1 MWIVHLALKRPY
13 TFVVVSILVLIFGI
27 GFILRMP
34 KDIFPSINIPVVS
47 LIWTYNGLPAEDFE
61 QRITT
66 YSEFALSNY
75 VNDIDRI
82 ESQTIDGLGLIR
94 VYFHPEAE
102 IEAAVAQATATSQ
115 AVLRRMPAGVLPPV
129 ILRYSASSV
138 PIIQMALSSQT
149 MDEAELYDYSIYRIR
164 QAIATI
170 RGTTI
175 PSPLGGKVRQI
186 MVDIEPKALQA
197 KGLSPRDV
205 NDAMNNFNLT
215 LPTGNAKIGATDY
228 RVNINMTPDLVESIN
243 DFPIKVIDDVVV
255 YLRDVA
261 FAHDGFLDQT
271 NIVRN
276 QGERSVL
283 LTILKN
289 GAVSTL
295 SIINDLKNML
305 PTLQAAAP
313 EGMMINLLF
322 DQSVFVKAAIQG
334 VVLEGTL
341 AALLT
346 GLMMLLFLGSWR
358 STFIVIVSIPLSILT
373 SIIFLALMGETLNIM
388 TLGGLAL
395 SIGILVDNATVT
407 IENIHR
413 QLETGKSLHHAI
425 LDGSYQV
432 AVPAFV
438 STLAICIVF
447 LPVALL
453 VGPSKFLFTPFAYA
467 VVFAITASYFF
478 SRTLV
483 PVLIKYMLA
492 GEVHQHVNT
501 YNGNGE
507 AIRKTPNGIFQRFFF
522 YFDSQF
528 HRFRSGYEKV
538 LDWSLHFKLPIYL
551 MFAILF
557 ASSIVVFPYI
567 GRNFFPSVDADLIRL
582 HVKAPTGTR
591 LEVTEEIFGAVE
603 TEIKQVIPNEEIAL
617 LIDNIGL
624 PSEPSSLA
632 FGDNATVGPS
642 DGEILI
648 SLHPKRSFS
657 TQEYIKKLRSH
668 LKSHF
673 PDLLFYFQ
681 PADMINQILNFG
693 LPTPIDVKVAG
704 HNKKENIE
712 IAKELVE
719 RISHVPGA
727 VDVHMHQVLD
737 EPELYLDV
745 NRTLLA
751 QKGINQHD
759 VVNDIL
765 LTYSTSSQ
773 VNPNFWLDRHS
784 GIPYLVAVQ
793 YPKYRVHSTEQFM
806 RMPVGSPLTKESPLL
821 DNVAKME
828 RRVGVGVASHL
839 NIEPVFDIYANIQ
852 DRDLGGV
859 SSDISKIIDEF
870 QGKMKPGNRIMLKGS
885 VENMDIAFT
894 YLGGGFLLAIIL
906 IYFIL
911 VINFQSWLDPFII
924 IMAIPGAITG
934 ICWMLFLTHTTFS
947 VPALMGTIMCVGVA
961 TANSILIVTFANYQ
975 LKQGKP
981 SFEAIHIACKTRL
994 RPVLMTALAM
1004 IVGMIPMA
1012 LGLGEGGEQNAPLGR
1027 SVIGGLFLATFTTLF
1042 FVPVMFAALRIKAN
1056 PHIEHE
1062 EESSE
1067 ELPKKAHK

>member
-1 MWIVHLALKRPY
+1 MWIVRLALRRPY
-13 TFVVVSILVLIFGI
+13 TFIVISILVLIFGI
-27 GFILRMP
+27 SFIVKMP
-34 KDIFPSINIPVVS
+34 KDIFPNINIPVVS

-82 ESQTIDGLGLIR
+82 ESQTIDGLALIR
-94 VYFHPEAE
+94 VFFHPEVE

-115 AVLRRMPAGVLPPV
+115 NVIRRMPVGVLPPV
-129 ILRYSASSV
+129 VLRYSASSV
-138 PIIQMALSSQT
+138 PIIQMALSSQI
-149 MDEAELYDYSIYRIR
+149 MNEAELYDYAIFRIR

-175 PSPLGGKVRQI
+175 PSPLGGKVRQV
-186 MVDIEPKALQA
+186 MVDIEPKTLQA

-205 NDAMNNFNLT
+205 NDAVNNFNLT

-228 RVNINMTPDLVESIN
+228 RVNVNMTPDLIESIN
-243 DFPIKVIDDVVV
+243 NFPIKVIDNVVV

-289 GAVSTL
+289 GTVSTL

-305 PTLQAAAP
+305 PNLQAAAP
-313 EGMMINLLF
+313 EGMKINLLF
-322 DQSVFVKAAIQG
+322 DQSIFVKAAIQG
-334 VVLEGTL
+334 VVVEGAI
-341 AALLT
+341 AAFLT
-346 GLMMLLFLGSWR
+346 GLLILLFLGSWR
-358 STFIVIVSIPLSILT
+358 STFIVVVSIPLSILT
-373 SIIFLALMGETLNIM
+373 SIICLGMMGETLNIM

-413 QLETGKSLHHAI
+413 QLEAGKSLHNAI
-425 LDGSYQV
+425 LDGSNQV
-432 AVPAFV
+432 AIPAFV

-453 VGPSKFLFTPFAYA
+453 VGPSKYLFTPFAYA
-467 VVFAITASYFF
+467 VVFAITASYLF
-478 SRTLV
+478 SRSLV
-483 PVLIKYMLA
+483 PVLIKYMLEN
-492 GEVHQHVNT
+492 EVHLHMNM
-501 YNGNGE
+501 YNGNAE
-507 AIRKTPNGIFQRFFF
+507 AFRNNPKGFIQRLFFK
-522 YFDSQF
+522 FDSLY
-528 HRFRSGYEKV
+528 HRFRTSYEV
-538 LDWSLHFKLPIYL
+538 ILDWCIHFKLPIYFIFGL
-551 MFAILF
+551 IFVSAFL
-557 ASSIVVFPYI
+557 VFPFI
-567 GRNFFPSVDADLIRL
+567 GRNFFPSVDANLIRL
-582 HVKAPTGTR
+582 HVKAATGTR
-591 LEVTEEIFGAVE
+591 LEVTEEIFGSVE
-603 TEIKQVIPNEEIAL
+603 KEIKKVIPNEEIAL

-624 PSEPSSLA
+624 PFEPSSLA

-648 SLHPKRSFS
+648 SLHSNRRFS

-668 LKSHF
+668 LKTQF
-673 PDLLFYFQ
+673 PNLLFYFQ

-704 HNKKENIE
+704 HDKKDNIE

-727 VDVHMHQVLD
+727 VDVHLHQVLD

-751 QKGINQHD
+751 EKGINLHD
-759 VVNDIL
+759 LVNDLL

-773 VNPNFWLDRHS
+773 VHPNFWLDRKS
-784 GIPYLVAVQ
+784 GIPYLMAVQ
-793 YPKYRVHSTEQFM
+793 FPKYRVHSTEQFM
-806 RMPVGSPLTKESPLL
+806 RMPVSSPLIKESPLL
-821 DNVAKME
+821 DNLAKME

-839 NIEPVFDIYANIQ
+839 NIQPVYDIYANIQ

-859 SSDISKIIDEF
+859 SSDIRTIVDEL
-870 QGKMKPGNRIMLKGS
+870 QSKMKPGNQILIKGS
-885 VENMDIAFT
+885 VENMDIAFS
-894 YLGGGFLLAIIL
+894 YLGGGFLLAILL

-924 IMAIPGAITG
+924 ILAIPGAIAG
-934 ICWMLFLTHTTFS
+934 IFWILFLTHTPFS
-947 VPALMGTIMCVGVA
+947 VPALMGSIMCVGVA
-961 TANSILIVTFANYQ
+961 TANSILIVTFANSL

-981 SFEAIHIACKTRL
+981 SFEAIHTACKTRL

-1004 IVGMIPMA
+1004 IIGMIPMA

-1027 SVIGGLFLATFTTLF
+1027 SVIGGLFFATFTTLF
-1042 FVPVMFAALRIKAN
+1042 FVPVMFAVLRIRAN
-1056 PHIEHE
+1056 PYIEHE
-1062 EESSE
+1062 ETSE
-1067 ELPKKAHK
+1067 ELPKTK